1 MEIILY
7 FDWNIKMQGKIIKF
21 IFNLNGFYF
30 RNGNICECLL
40 KNIGL
45 IYFDLVIF
53 DLLFAKR
60 REYAFI

>member
-1 MEIILY
+1 MY
-7 FDWNIKMQGKIIKF
+7 FDWNIKMQGEIIKF
-21 IFNLNGFYF
+21 ILNLNGFYF
-30 RNGNICECLL
+30 RNRNICDLSL

-60 REYAFI
+60 GEYVFI